1 MKRILSDVF
10 NSGKMYMRSTVGT
23 FFTLVFP
30 VLLILLFG
38 AIFSNLGSQSI
49 PLDVQN
55 MDDGPYSQMLTA
67 ILNETGI
74 VDLKEIPQSED
85 IIQYINDESLSV
97 ALYIPANFTENIMAM
112 QMNSSLNLPVTI
124 ILYGDFTSSSFT
136 TARTALDAAS
146 SIMNYNL
153 SGVQQMIFVQSSS
166 AIPSESFEF
175 MDFFLP
181 GILGLTI
188 MTTTLFGMTSMC
200 AEYRSRGYFKLLA
213 TTALSKS
220 EWLVSRFLI
229 YTIILL
235 VSILITIGVGIFVF
249 DLSATLTPL
258 VLAFLA
264 VGVLLFAGIGMLL
277 GTIIRDP
284 ETGVA
289 IANAIGFPMM
299 FLSGSFFEIAS
310 FPPYMQTVAQFL
322 PLTYLNEGLRDTMI
336 YGNTES
342 ALGNLAVMIVIAVI
356 FFILASKL
364 MSWKEK

>member
-1 MKRILSDVF
+1 MKRILSDLV

-38 AIFSNLGSQSI
+38 AIFSNMGSQSI
-49 PLDVQN
+49 PLEIQN
-55 MDDGPYSQMLTA
+55 MDDGPYSEMLTT
-67 ILNETGI
+67 ILDEIGI
-74 VDLKEIPQSED
+74 VEVKEIPRSED
-85 IIQYINDESLSV
+85 IIQHINDESLSV
-97 ALYIPANFTENIMAM
+97 ALHIPANFTENIMAM
-112 QMNSSLNLPVTI
+112 QMNSSLNLPVTL
-124 ILYGDFTSSSFT
+124 ILYGDFTSSSFS
-136 TARTALDAAS
+136 TARSAIDAAS

-153 SGVQQMIFVQSSS
+153 SGAQQMIFVQSSS
-166 AIPSESFEF
+166 AVPSESFKF

-235 VSILITIGVGIFVF
+235 VSILITIAVGIFVF

-258 VLAFLA
+258 VFAFLA
-264 VGVLLFAGIGMLL
+264 VGVLLFTGIGMLL
-277 GTIIRDP
+277 GTVIRDP

-310 FPPYMQTVAQFL
+310 FPPYMQTVAKFL

-342 ALGNLAVMIVIAVI
+342 ALGNLAVMIIIAVI
-356 FFILASKL
+356 FFVLASKL